1 MFLLTS
7 EIIGNRALN
16 MCKTKIPT
24 EYRAKRIRCFKNI
37 LNITIF

>member
-1 MFLLTS
+1 MFLSTS